1 MIEHSGRHRRQP
13 ARRSRDDRALRR
25 AYDYLGECPER
36 NVSLDELAD
45 VAGIGKFRL
54 LRLFRERIGLPPHAL
69 QIAHRIYR
77 ARRMLE
83 AGASIADAALAAGFA
98 DQSHMHRHF
107 RSGLGI
113 TPREYQVRLRP
124 AS

>member
-1 MIEHSGRHRRQP
+1 MRVTGGD
-13 ARRSRDDRALRR
+13 ADRLV
-25 AYDYLGECPER
+25 ER
-36 NVSLDELAD
+36 NVSLDELAA

-54 LRLFRERIGLPPHAL
+54 IRLFRERIGLPPHAL
-69 QIAHRIYR
+69 QIAHRIHR

-83 AGASIADAALAAGFA
+83 GGASIADAAGFA

-113 TPREYQVRLRP
+113 TPREYRVRLRP
-124 AS
+124 PSAV